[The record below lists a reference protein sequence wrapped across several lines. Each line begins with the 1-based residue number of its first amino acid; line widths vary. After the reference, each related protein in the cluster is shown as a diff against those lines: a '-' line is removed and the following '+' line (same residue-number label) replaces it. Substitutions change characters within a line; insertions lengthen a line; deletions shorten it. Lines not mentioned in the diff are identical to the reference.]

1 MKSLVIESW
10 LWLLLCDVLMTCAGI
25 AGLYRLLEVR
35 WQSHIER
42 PADPLLIDA
51 LVHAAELACVF
62 YFRDVKCLQRSSTT
76 TVLLRRHGVNAQ
88 MILAAQ
94 LIPLRN
100 HAWVECDGRIVNDKP
115 YMHEIYQV
123 IERR

>member
-1 MKSLVIESW
+1 MKRLVIESW
-10 LWLLLCDVLMTCAGI
+10 MWLLLCDVLMTFAGM
-25 AGLYRLLEVR
+25 AALYRLLEVR
-35 WQSHIER
+35 WQSHTDR
-42 PADPLLIDA
+42 PVDPLLIDT
-51 LVHAAELACVF
+51 LVQAVELACVF
-62 YFRDVKCLQRSSTT
+62 YFRDVKCLQRSTTT
-76 TVLLRRHGVNAQ
+76 TVLLRRHGLNAQ

-100 HAWVECDGRIVNDKP
+100 HAWVEFHGRIVNDKP